1 MIYKTLEKR
10 RKQKGTL
17 SLALIDPD
25 KKNDQKLLP
34 IIDNIN
40 YADFDAILVGGS
52 EIKDNKFEKRV
63 KVIRENTHLPLIL
76 FPGDSSQV
84 SRHADAILF
93 LSLIS
98 GRNPRYLI
106 EEHVKASKRIYKSDL
121 EVIPTGYLLF
131 ATSDKTTVEKV
142 SKTSPLDMNN
152 LENVESHALAAQYLG
167 NKALFLEAGSNANFS
182 ISPIIVN
189 VLSNL
194 LNIPLIVGGGIKDP
208 ETALDLA
215 NAGASYIVIGTLI
228 EDTSNS
234 NILKDINRAV
244 HGD

>member
-1 MIYKTLEKR
+1 MIYKALEKIR
-10 RKQKGTL
+10 NDKGTL

-25 KKNDQKLLP
+25 RKNDQKLLS

-40 YADFDAILVGGS
+40 YADFDAILIGGS
-52 EIKDNKFEKRV
+52 KIKDDKFEKRV
-63 KVIRENTHLPLIL
+63 KVIRKNTHLPLIL

-84 SRHADAILF
+84 SKYADAILF

-98 GRNPRYLI
+98 GRNPKYLI
-106 EEHVKASKRIYKSDL
+106 EEHVKASKMIHKSEL

-131 ATSDKTTVEKV
+131 STSSKTTVEKV
-142 SKTSPLDMNN
+142 TKTSPLNMND

-182 ISPIIVN
+182 VSPKLVKI
-189 VLSNL
+189 LSNL

-208 ETALDLA
+208 KTAFNLA
-215 NAGASYIVIGTLI
+215 NAGASYIVTGTLI
-228 EDTSNS
+228 ENTKKFNV
-234 NILKDINRAV
+234 LKDINKAV
-244 HGD
+244 HGN